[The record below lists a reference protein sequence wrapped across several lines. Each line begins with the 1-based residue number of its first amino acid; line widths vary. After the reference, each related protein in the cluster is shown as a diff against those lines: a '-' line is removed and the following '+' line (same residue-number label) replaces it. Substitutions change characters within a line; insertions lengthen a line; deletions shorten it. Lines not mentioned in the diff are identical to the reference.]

1 MLAAW
6 PPRWVVVLVLVLVLL
21 VVVVVAG
28 PVVGG
33 GGGGWWVFVRKVS
46 IVSKALG
53 CTVRRPQEG
62 SMARAL

>member
-21 VVVVVAG
+21 MVVVVAG

-33 GGGGWWVFVRKVS
+33 GGGGWWVSVRKV
-46 IVSKALG
+46 VSKALG